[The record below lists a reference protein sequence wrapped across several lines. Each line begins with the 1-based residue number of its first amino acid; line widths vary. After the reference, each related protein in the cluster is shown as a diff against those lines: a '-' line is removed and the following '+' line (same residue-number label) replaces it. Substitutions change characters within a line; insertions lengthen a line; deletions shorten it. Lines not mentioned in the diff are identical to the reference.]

1 MPVQL
6 SCSDLSAAGC
16 CFSACREGFVSARH
30 AALIGG
36 MCGVGCLIIGAMAA
50 VYVMRQR
57 VRQHRRL
64 EKQQAEVRT
73 AGQTF
78 THSALVWHFA
88 HPTSQQYYGTI
99 NSLDSVAHLHE
110 VVAMAVFGHAVAE
123 TVAAMAL
130 DVEEMCHC
138 AVAVGVF
145 CRMVGS

>member
-1 MPVQL
+1 
-6 SCSDLSAAGC
+6 
-16 CFSACREGFVSARH
+16 
-30 AALIGG
+30 

-73 AGQTF
+73 AGRTF
-78 THSALVWHFA
+78 THSALVWHIA

-99 NSLDSVAHLHE
+99 NGLDSVAHLHK
-110 VVAMAVFGHAVAE
+110 VVVMAAFGHAVAE

>member
-1 MPVQL
+1 
-6 SCSDLSAAGC
+6 
-16 CFSACREGFVSARH
+16 
-30 AALIGG
+30 

-50 VYVMRQR
+50 VHVMRQR

-78 THSALVWHFA
+78 AHSVLVCHNA
-88 HPTSQQYYGTI
+88 HLTSQQYYGTI
-99 NSLDSVAHLHE
+99 GSLDSVMHLHK
-110 VVAMAVFGHAVAE
+110 VVVLAAFGHAVAE

-145 CRMVGS
+145 CRMPGS